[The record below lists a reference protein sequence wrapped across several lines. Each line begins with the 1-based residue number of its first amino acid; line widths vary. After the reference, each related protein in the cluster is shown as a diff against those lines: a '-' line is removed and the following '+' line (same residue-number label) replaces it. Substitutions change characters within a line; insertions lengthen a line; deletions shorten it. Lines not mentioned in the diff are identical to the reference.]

1 MRRYLSGACVGGG
14 GRERERATAPVRCL
28 VHGAC
33 SALTL
38 PDACVRVRVRVRV
51 RVQGAFA
58 APTRQQDGASGV
70 GGADAEASTR
80 APSIGGAKV
89 AVPPRAPCTDVV
101 PCTGGKDGHGHGD
114 EDDDNEGNR
123 WRQKKENKKMQN
135 WRSLWDSL
143 VK

>member
-1 MRRYLSGACVGGG
+1 
-14 GRERERATAPVRCL
+14 
-28 VHGAC
+28 
-33 SALTL
+33 L
-38 PDACVRVRVRVRV
+38 PDACVRVRV

-58 APTRQQDGASGV
+58 APTRQQDGAS

-114 EDDDNEGNR
+114 DDDDNDNDNEGNR